1 VEVLRGWWVDKVKA
15 EVESGKDGEGK
26 GTETEKETDEGKG
39 NKVGEEKSGVQTR
52 SRSGKKEE
60 RT

>member
-1 VEVLRGWWVDKVKA
+1 VLRGWWVDKVKA
-15 EVESGKDGEGK
+15 EVERSKDGEGK
-26 GTETEKETDEGKG
+26 GTETDEEKG

>member
-1 VEVLRGWWVDKVKA
+1 
-15 EVESGKDGEGK
+15 VESSKDGEGK
-26 GTETEKETDEGKG
+26 GTETETDEGKG
-39 NKVGEEKSGVQTR
+39 NKVDEEKSGVQTR

>member
-15 EVESGKDGEGK
+15 EVERSKDGEGK
-26 GTETEKETDEGKG
+26 GTETDEEKG

>member
-1 VEVLRGWWVDKVKA
+1 VLRGWWVEKVKA
-15 EVESGKDGEGK
+15 KVESGKDGEGK
-26 GTETEKETDEGKG
+26 GMETETDEGKG
-39 NKVGEEKSGVQTR
+39 YKVGEEKSGVQTR